1 MKTRVVVLN
10 RKPLYLAS
18 ASQVS
23 GCEKRVIEAVSG
35 YHRANPLRE
44 GITKEVLR
52 AEVDAGKEIFE
63 GALRELIA
71 AGKIGISGDT
81 IKSAGRSVTLSDE
94 EARARGQ
101 IESAFERAGF
111 AAPASKEVLAGVA
124 VDGARAQKILQL
136 LLREGVLSK
145 GVPGLDLSSQRIG
158 EAERGAQNVCPHAR
172 EIDQGDRFQG
182 TCGDQPEVR
191 YSAPGVSRSNRGYAP
206 AGRRA
211 CYTLDAI
218 SGFSPLYAYADGDP
232 KGRCSMGEMSP
243 IHWLIVLAII
253 VLLFGG
259 KKIPE
264 VMRGLGEGIR
274 NFREGMHNTG
284 PTAPPSN
291 TTSTTTTVAPPPE
304 EKKVS

>member
-1 MKTRVVVLN
+1 LQDEIFVLPGDRFIFRQFSPVITVGGGRVLDAHPRRHRLRDREALPFLEILDRGTQEEILIALVEAAQHGMALDEIVSRTGWPAAEVERVAEAAMKTRVVVLN

-44 GITKEVLR
+44 GITKEALR
-52 AEVDAGKEIFE
+52 AEVDAGAEIFE
-63 GALRELIA
+63 GALRGMIA

-136 LLREGVLSK
+136 LLREGVLVRVSQDLIYHRNALAK
-145 GVPGLDLSSQRIG
+145 LSEALKTYARTHAKSIKVTDFKELAGISRKYAIPLLEYLDRTGVTR
-158 EAERGAQNVCPHAR
+158 R
-172 EIDQGDRFQG
+172 QGDER
-182 TCGDQPEVR
+182 VI
-191 YSAPGVSRSNRGYAP
+191 
-206 AGRRA
+206 
-211 CYTLDAI
+211 L
-218 SGFSPLYAYADGDP
+218 
-232 KGRCSMGEMSP
+232 
-243 IHWLIVLAII
+243 
-253 VLLFGG
+253 
-259 KKIPE
+259 
-264 VMRGLGEGIR
+264 
-274 NFREGMHNTG
+274 
-284 PTAPPSN
+284 
-291 TTSTTTTVAPPPE
+291 
-304 EKKVS
+304 